1 MSKPILRALAGETVR
16 PVPFWLM
23 RQAGRYLPEYREI
36 RRSAGDFMELC
47 HTPDLAAEITLQPIR
62 RFDMDAAILFSDIL
76 TIPHALGQKVAFR
89 EGVGPILEPF
99 DPNRLA
105 TAGAA
110 ERLGPVYEVVRRVRR
125 GLPDD
130 VALIG
135 FAGAPWTVATYM
147 IGTVGSRDHMPARRL
162 ALGEP
167 ERFGDLIDLL
177 VAVTADH
184 LIRQV
189 DAGADVLQ
197 LFDTWAGALP
207 AAGIRR
213 WCLEPARR
221 IVGRVRS
228 VHPEVPFILFPK
240 GVGPLSAEFAGIAEG
255 VGLDA
260 AAEPGWAAGLQ
271 GRCTVQGNLDP
282 VLLSVGGT
290 AMLEAASDILS
301 GLASGPHIFNLG
313 HGVLPD
319 TPLEHVGEL
328 RNLVL
333 ETP

>member
-16 PVPFWLM
+16 PVAFWLM

-47 HTPDLAAEITLQPIR
+47 HTPDLAAEITLQPVR
-62 RFDMDAAILFSDIL
+62 RFGMDAAILFSDIL

-89 EGVGPILEPF
+89 EGTGPILEPF
-99 DPNRLA
+99 DPDRL
-105 TAGAA
+105 TAAGME
-110 ERLGPVYEVVRRVRR
+110 ERLSPVYEVVRRVRR
-125 GLPDD
+125 DLPDNA
-130 VALIG
+130 ALIG

-147 IGTVGSRDHMPARRL
+147 IGTAGSRDHMPARRL

-167 ERFGDLIDLL
+167 ERFRDLVDLL

-189 DAGADVLQ
+189 DAGAEVLQ

-221 IVGRVRS
+221 IACRVRS
-228 VHPEVPFILFPK
+228 VHPGIPFILFPK

-260 AAEPGWAAGLQ
+260 AAEPAWAAGLQ
-271 GRCTVQGNLDP
+271 SRCAVQGNLDP
-282 VLLSVGGT
+282 VLLSVGGD

-301 GLASGPHIFNLG
+301 GLAAGPHIFNLG

-319 TPLEHVGEL
+319 TPPEHVGEL
-328 RNLVL
+328 RNLAL
-333 ETP
+333 GTP